1 MNDINTEQS
10 GKIAKLETDV
20 AVLKEV
26 TERDISALRRE
37 MKSGFKHIIE
47 ALDRLEKKT
56 DENCKMLRE
65 DNDAYRERVDE
76 RIMALEM
83 SVSTINVRIAKWAGI
98 MSVLIFLLQMF
109 GQKLVDIFSQ

>member
-1 MNDINTEQS
+1 MNNNFDQQQFD
-10 GKIAKLETDV
+10 KIAKLETDV
-20 AVLKEV
+20 AVIKEGIKN
-26 TERDISALRRE
+26 ISSAI
-37 MKSGFKHIIE
+37 K
-47 ALDRLEKKT
+47 RLEKKT

-65 DNDAYRERVDE
+65 DNDNYREKVDE
-76 RIMALEM
+76 RIVALEM